1 MYWFDSS
8 IIYLIPAMIFA
19 MYAQAK
25 VKSAYSQ
32 YAKVRNRK
40 GITGAQAARLLLDK
54 NGLSDVRIEMI
65 QGRLSDH
72 YDPRKRVMR
81 LSSAVYNDA
90 SIASVSIAAHETGHA
105 IQHGLGYMP
114 LSIRNTIAPVVSL
127 VSNLAWPLL
136 LIGLFMGNSPQGSLL
151 FNLGILFFCGAV
163 VFQAITLPVEFNASH
178 RAIVQMQEK
187 NIIYPEEA
195 GGAKRV
201 LSAAALTYVAAL
213 AVSVANLIRILA
225 IRGRD

>member
-8 IIYLIPAMIFA
+8 IIYLIPAMLFA

-25 VKSAYSQ
+25 VSSAYSQ

-40 GITGAQAARLLLDK
+40 GITGAQAARLLLDQ

-105 IQHGLGYMP
+105 IQHGLGYVP

-163 VFQAITLPVEFNASH
+163 V
-178 RAIVQMQEK
+178 
-187 NIIYPEEA
+187 
-195 GGAKRV
+195 
-201 LSAAALTYVAAL
+201 
-213 AVSVANLIRILA
+213 
-225 IRGRD
+225 